1 MKQTN
6 YLIVCISEYTPH
18 NQWRWVSDHGTPDV
32 WNFLLFVKI
41 RVAEVWEELQVAVD
55 ELPKARSEAWAIQ
68 WAGGAA
74 DREAPCCTGKQVKKI
89 IRV

>member
-1 MKQTN
+1 M
-6 YLIVCISEYTPH
+6 
-18 NQWRWVSDHGTPDV
+18 SDHGTPDV

-68 WAGGAA
+68 
-74 DREAPCCTGKQVKKI
+74 
-89 IRV
+89 